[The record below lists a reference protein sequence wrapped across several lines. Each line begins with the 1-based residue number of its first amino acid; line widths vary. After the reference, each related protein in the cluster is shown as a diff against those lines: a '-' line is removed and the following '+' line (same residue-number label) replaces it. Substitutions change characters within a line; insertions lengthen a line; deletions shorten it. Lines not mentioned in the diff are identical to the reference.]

1 MVDSIL
7 LMVLFFHLFFFYF
20 TCIFVDIESESSD
33 KEVVLI
39 GPDIKDRYDGTSD
52 TDSVSLVVELFSE
65 LVNKDTKYIH
75 CRKIYNLFVRTLET
89 GKKNIGELF

>member
-1 MVDSIL
+1 
-7 LMVLFFHLFFFYF
+7 
-20 TCIFVDIESESSD
+20 
-33 KEVVLI
+33 LI

-75 CRKIYNLFVRTLET
+75 CRKI
-89 GKKNIGELF
+89 